1 MVDLGLPRWCSGKE
15 SAYQWGR
22 YRRCRFNPWVGK
34 IPWRRKWQ
42 PTPVVLPG
50 KLHGQRSLEGY
61 NPWGCKE
68 LGMTEWLNTDTTH
81 GRSALNFLKRFHVV
95 FHSGWTSVHSH
106 QWWARVPFSPDPH
119 QHLFSLVFLMIA
131 VLTSVRLYLSVA
143 FTCTCLMIND
153 VNIFPCTCWPFECH
167 LWKKVYFVPLPIL
180 KFGLFE
186 GFCYWVII
194 WVLYIFYQHIV

>member
-1 MVDLGLPRWCSGKE
+1 MQVQSLGRDDPLEKE
-15 SAYQWGR
+15 MAIHSS
-22 YRRCRFNPWVGK
+22 
-34 IPWRRKWQ
+34 ILTWRI
-42 PTPVVLPG
+42 
-50 KLHGQRSLEGY
+50 HGQRSLAGY
-61 NPWGCKE
+61 SPWGHEE
-68 LGMTEWLNTDTTH
+68 LGTTEWLNTDTTH

>member
-1 MVDLGLPRWCSGKE
+1 MDRGAWRAIIHGVAKSWARLSDWTRTQHMVDLLWIFWRGSMLFSIVAEPV
-15 SAYQWGR
+15 Y
-22 YRRCRFNPWVGK
+22 
-34 IPWRRKWQ
+34 IPTNGEQ
-42 PTPVVLPG
+42 G
-50 KLHGQRSLEGY
+50 
-61 NPWGCKE
+61 
-68 LGMTEWLNTDTTH
+68 
-81 GRSALNFLKRFHVV
+81 F
-95 FHSGWTSVHSH
+95 
-106 QWWARVPFSPDPH
+106 PFPPDPH